1 MLEIKN
7 TIRESKNAY
16 DELFSWLHMDEERI
30 IELEDVSIRTSQT
43 EKQRKKKFFKEQ
55 NRIKTVHEMWD
66 NYQKV

>member
-43 EKQRKKKFFKEQ
+43 EKQRKKKLKNKVTRYPQ
-55 NRIKTVHEMWD
+55 TVG
-66 NYQKV
+66 QLKKK

>member
-7 TIRESKNAY
+7 TIRESKNAF

-43 EKQRKKKFFKEQ
+43 EKQRKKKFFLK
-55 NRIKTVHEMWD
+55 NRTE
-66 NYQKV
+66 